1 MGEERGPLTHF
12 GTDMGRAAVVCWVEV
27 GVGVVGLRWGLCCW
41 ASLISPREGLADR
54 EGTDDGDT
62 EGTSFLSRGTK
73 TQT

>member
-1 MGEERGPLTHF
+1 MREEWGPLTHF
-12 GTDMGRAAVVCWVEV
+12 DTDMGRAAVVCWVE
-27 GVGVVGLRWGLCCW
+27 VGVVGLRWGLCCW

-73 TQT
+73 THT